1 MTAEPTQRT
10 APDRPRL
17 RLSGPADLVA
27 CVPYLLG
34 FVPAESAV
42 LLVLDERRELVLSAR
57 ADLPADDTLEGWLT
71 GAAALG
77 RYLGAAGLRAGG
89 VSAVCVLYPPP
100 GVGGEIEPGSPW
112 RAFADAF
119 AGGLAPGGT
128 PDAPDALD
136 LIETVLVSDGRWWSL
151 QCDQQGC
158 CPRTGRPLPAHGTTA
173 AEAGA
178 VAAGMTFAASRDEV
192 ASQLEPAPD
201 AESRAVEAL
210 IGSAGLNPQ
219 EGLALV
225 DGLLARCRQGTTHLS
240 PGEIA
245 GVLRAVDH
253 VLVRD
258 AVSWCG
264 SATEADVAAEF
275 WKHIV
280 RVARGPWVTEAATLL
295 AAAAYQL
302 GDGLLAGLAT
312 ERLLREAPDH
322 VMGTYLAQ
330 ALDEGLPPAALRP
343 VFEDGSTQA
352 RARIA
357 NEDGE
362 MS

>member
-1 MTAEPTQRT
+1 MTAEPTSRT

-34 FVPAESAV
+34 FVPAQSAV

-57 ADLPADDTLEGWLT
+57 ADLPPDDTLEGWLA
-71 GAAALG
+71 GAAGLG
-77 RYLGAAGLRAGG
+77 RYLGAAGVRAGG
-89 VSAVCVLYPPP
+89 ATAVCVLYPPP
-100 GVGGEIEPGSPW
+100 GVSGEIPPDNPW
-112 RAFADAF
+112 RAFAAAF
-119 AGGLAPGGT
+119 AGGFAPGDPAG
-128 PDAPDALD
+128 ALE
-136 LIETVLVSDGRWWSL
+136 LIETVLVCDGRWWSL
-151 QCDQQGC
+151 QCDQQDC
-158 CPRTGRPLPAHGTTA
+158 CPRTGRLLPAHGTTA

-178 VAAGMTFAASRDEV
+178 VAAGMTFAASRDEL
-192 ASQLEPAPD
+192 ARQLEPAPD
-201 AESRAVEAL
+201 PESRAVEAL
-210 IGSAGLNPQ
+210 LGAARLSPQ

-225 DGLLARCRQGTTHLS
+225 DGLLARCGEAGTDLS
-240 PGEIA
+240 PEEVA

-258 AVSWCG
+258 AVSWCA
-264 SATEADVAAEF
+264 SPAEAEVATAF
-275 WKHIV
+275 WKRVV
-280 RVARGPWVTEAATLL
+280 RVARGPWVPEAAMLL

-302 GDGLLAGLAT
+302 GDGLLAALAT
-312 ERLLREAPDH
+312 ERLLREDPDH

-343 VFEDGSTQA
+343 VFEDGSAQA
-352 RARIA
+352 RVRITHGG
-357 NEDGE
+357 GE

>member
-1 MTAEPTQRT
+1 MTAEATQHT
-10 APDRPRL
+10 APARPRL
-17 RLSGPADLVA
+17 RLSGPSDLVA

-34 FVPAESAV
+34 FVPTQSAV

-57 ADLPADDTLEGWLT
+57 ADLPPDDTLEGWLA
-71 GAAALG
+71 GATALG

-89 VSAVCVLYPPP
+89 ASAVCVLYPPP
-100 GVGGEIEPGSPW
+100 GVGGEIAPDNPW
-112 RAFADAF
+112 RAFAGAF
-119 AGGLAPGGT
+119 ADSFAPGGT
-128 PDAPDALD
+128 AGALE
-136 LIETVLVSDGRWWSL
+136 LIETVLVCDGRWWSL
-151 QCDQQGC
+151 QCEQQDC

-210 IGSAGLNPQ
+210 IGSAWLSPR

-225 DGLLARCRQGTTHLS
+225 DGLLARRCEGATDLA
-240 PGEIA
+240 PEEIA

-264 SATEADVAAEF
+264 SAAEAEAATAF
-275 WKHIV
+275 WKQVV
-280 RVARGPWVTEAATLL
+280 RVARGPWVVEAAMLL

-302 GDGLLAGLAT
+302 GDGLLAALAT
-312 ERLLREAPDH
+312 ERLLREDPDH
-322 VMGTYLAQ
+322 VMGSYLAQ

-343 VFEDGSTQA
+343 VFEDGSAQA
-352 RARIA
+352 RVRITH
-357 NEDGE
+357 EDRE